1 MADDMESVGDVG
13 EFKLID
19 RLNALLGPQH
29 LIAGIGDDAA
39 IIGQPGSEV
48 LLATIDMQVQDVHFR
63 LGEIEPFDLG
73 RRALAV
79 NLSDIAAMGGEPT
92 VALISLALPAHLP
105 ASFVEDMYRGLGS
118 QAATFGVAIAGGNIS
133 RISGPLAIDIALLG
147 RAAES
152 RVVRRSG
159 ARPGD
164 ILAVTG
170 ALGAAAA
177 GRRLLNLADGPPE
190 GFDWDWVRTI
200 AIPRPRINEGIYLA
214 GTGCITAMIDISDGF
229 AADLH
234 HLCRASGVGACI
246 DTAQLPVDDR
256 ALRAAQ
262 LLGAEALEF
271 ALFGGEDY
279 ELLCSLSPRDWE
291 MIRGGL
297 QDTAFHQ
304 IGIVLEPEEG
314 IVMRRSDG
322 RMEALS
328 SGGWK
333 HF

>member
-1 MADDMESVGDVG
+1 M
-13 EFKLID
+13 
-19 RLNALLGPQH
+19 
-29 LIAGIGDDAA
+29 
-39 IIGQPGSEV
+39 
-48 LLATIDMQVQDVHFR
+48 
-63 LGEIEPFDLG
+63 
-73 RRALAV
+73 
-79 NLSDIAAMGGEPT
+79 
-92 VALISLALPAHLP
+92 
-105 ASFVEDMYRGLGS
+105 
-118 QAATFGVAIAGGNIS
+118 
-133 RISGPLAIDIALLG
+133 
-147 RAAES
+147 
-152 RVVRRSG
+152 
-159 ARPGD
+159 
-164 ILAVTG
+164 
-170 ALGAAAA
+170 
-177 GRRLLNLADGPPE
+177 
-190 GFDWDWVRTI
+190 
-200 AIPRPRINEGIYLA
+200 
-214 GTGCITAMIDISDGF
+214 
-229 AADLH
+229 
-234 HLCRASGVGACI
+234 
-246 DTAQLPVDDR
+246 PVDDR